1 MLLFL
6 FRTYVYC
13 AMGARPMYD
22 LILKTKLKVR
32 DTCRTVTFL
41 PRIADNVYKNGF
53 MAELMGSTSTA
64 VQAYTSPGMT

>member
-1 MLLFL
+1 MIVAF
-6 FRTYVYC
+6 
-13 AMGARPMYD
+13 
-22 LILKTKLKVR
+22 LKTKLKVR

-41 PRIADNVYKNGF
+41 PIIADNVYKNGF